1 MTIVDIIEIQNKFS
15 KNMTPIKE
23 KMDIYIPDIKNENIS
38 RRNGMIY
45 ILCGSGGSGKTSL
58 LLNMFKNKNYYRNVF
73 NRIYYFCPM
82 SSFLSVQKHPFE
94 KHDRIY
100 HELTVPDLEQ
110 IYDELLEIKERAE
123 AKRLK
128 KIEKDKK
135 KKVKNKEIIHY
146 ESESDY
152 EISINSESDDE
163 EDIQYSCIIIDDFAD
178 QLKDNDIQR
187 QLNKMLI
194 KSRHSCC
201 SFIFS
206 IQSYIYFP
214 RMLRKQITFATIY
227 KTGNVEEWYDISK
240 EMLNYKQDDALKLY
254 DYVFD
259 KPYNHLDVDTKE
271 NKIYKNFNLLEI
283 KK

>member
-1 MTIVDIIEIQNKFS
+1 
-15 KNMTPIKE
+15 
-23 KMDIYIPDIKNENIS
+23 
-38 RRNGMIY
+38 
-45 ILCGSGGSGKTSL
+45 
-58 LLNMFKNKNYYRNVF
+58 
-73 NRIYYFCPM
+73 M

-94 KHDRIY
+94 KHDRVY

-123 AKRLK
+123 ARRLK
-128 KIEKDKK
+128 KIEKAKK
-135 KKVKNKEIIHY
+135 KKIKHKEIIHY
-146 ESESDY
+146 ESESDS
-152 EISINSESDDE
+152 EISIDSESDDE

-178 QLKDNDIQR
+178 QLKDSDIQR

-194 KSRHSCC
+194 KARHSCC

-206 IQSYIYFP
+206 IQSYLYFP
-214 RMLRKQITFATIY
+214 RILRKQISYATIY
-227 KTGNVEEWYDISK
+227 KTGNVEEWYDITK